1 LTGTLAGQVVLE
13 GFLKLKVALWKQRV
27 ATRLLAMV
35 PALCGILW
43 LGDAAVGDLLVFSQV
58 VLSVQLPF
66 AVYPLIRFTSDK
78 TLMGDFAI
86 SRPVAVMA
94 WCIFL
99 LISAANL
106 WLVTSVIL

>member
-1 LTGTLAGQVVLE
+1 
-13 GFLKLKVALWKQRV
+13 
-27 ATRLLAMV
+27 
-35 PALCGILW
+35 LCGILW
-43 LGDAAVGDLLVFSQV
+43 LGDAAVGDLLVLSQV

-66 AVYPLIRFTSDK
+66 AVYPLIRFTRDK
-78 TLMGDFAI
+78 TLMGNFVI

-106 WLVTSVIL
+106 WLVASVVL